1 MAAIRR
7 LTSPELTPDEI
18 RELRALFAAAWP
30 DPDEAFAD
38 EDWQHA
44 LGGVHVLLEEDG
56 RILSHASVV
65 PRVLEVGRVPL
76 DTGYVEAVATWPEL
90 QRRGHGSAVM
100 RQIGDVIAASYQ
112 LGALGTG
119 EFAFYGRL
127 GWERWRGPTLG
138 ANAGRRG
145 THAGRGRLHHGPAH
159 GLNAARPGSRR
170 DDQLRVAL
178 RRRLVGGAPP
188 CRHKNTPARLPGCS
202 RERRV
207 SRGAFPDR
215 PRPGRTRGGWSFRR
229 CRRRVPQCR
238 VPSALPWQSQCR
250 HPIRR

>member
-7 LTSPELTPDEI
+7 LTSPELTPEEI
-18 RELRALFAAAWP
+18 RELRALFTAAWP

-76 DTGYVEAVATWPEL
+76 HTGYVEAVATWPEL

-100 RQIGDVIAASYQ
+100 RQIGDVIAANYQ

-127 GWERWRGPTLG
+127 GWERWRGPTSV
-138 ANAGRRG
+138 R
-145 THAGRGRLHHGPAH
+145 
-159 GLNAARPGSRR
+159 
-170 DDQLRVAL
+170 
-178 RRRLVGGAPP
+178 
-188 CRHKNTPARLPGCS
+188 TPAGETRTPAEDGYIMVLRTPGTPLDLDL
-202 RERRV
+202 E
-207 SRGAFPDR
+207 A
-215 PRPGRTRGGWSFRR
+215 
-229 CRRRVPQCR
+229 
-238 VPSALPWQSQCR
+238 
-250 HPIRR
+250 PISCEWRSGDVW